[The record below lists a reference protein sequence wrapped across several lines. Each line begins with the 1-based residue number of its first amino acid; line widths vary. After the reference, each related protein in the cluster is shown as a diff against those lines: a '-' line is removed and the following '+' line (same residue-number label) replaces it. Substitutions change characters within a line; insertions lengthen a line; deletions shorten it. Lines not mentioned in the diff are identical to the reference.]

1 MISLKK
7 NFPKIKFIKKNL
19 NQVALKKC
27 DLVLS
32 LYTLQFI
39 EPKYRQKVLTNI
51 YRSLNW
57 GGALILFEKIRGAD
71 ARFQDILNFLYFDFK
86 SEQGIKPTEIIN
98 KEISLRSVMEP
109 FTIQGNLDLLKRA
122 GFKDIM
128 PISQYLNFKGFLA
141 IK

>member
-1 MISLKK
+1 MVI
-7 NFPKIKFIKKNL
+7 F
-19 NQVALKKC
+19 
-27 DLVLS
+27 
-32 LYTLQFI
+32 
-39 EPKYRQKVLTNI
+39 
-51 YRSLNW
+51 
-57 GGALILFEKIRGAD
+57 FEKVRAPD